1 MIVIEIVDAILE
13 DGEVQVFF
21 MVDMHLDVMM
31 DIIVNVVHLVDMKV
45 IILKRE
51 IHHQLVYELILVFM
65 TRQSQMLIM
74 MMIYLS
80 LN

>member
-31 DIIVNVVHLVDMKV
+31 DMEV

-51 IHHQLVYELILVFM
+51 IHHQLVYELALVFM